1 MKKTEDPQLIN
12 LTFNRLSNNNII
24 VIFFGACYILSIILG
39 RIKKNLGRPHINM
52 LCECEVDLMDDWNS
66 SLIIHMQKNSCGFS
80 NKSFVVS
87 YDTCRSYVIIKYFCR
102 FPSELTLR
110 NMWLQNMKALNWA
123 PKETD
128 SLCSKHFDT
137 KCFITHNTRTTLK
150 SGAVPTL
157 FEGLF
162 ESK

>member
-1 MKKTEDPQLIN
+1 M
-12 LTFNRLSNNNII
+12 
-24 VIFFGACYILSIILG
+24 G
-39 RIKKNLGRPHINM
+39 RIKKPGSDPHQHAMRGRLNSRNISLLIKRMPKNCRKPQVINLCCVI
-52 LCECEVDLMDDWNS
+52 
-66 SLIIHMQKNSCGFS
+66 
-80 NKSFVVS
+80 
-87 YDTCRSYVIIKYFCR
+87 YYTYRSYVINNYFCR

-110 NMWLQNMKALNWA
+110 NMWLKNMKALTWT

-137 KCFITHNTRTTLK
+137 KCFITHNTRTALK
-150 SGAVPTL
+150 SDSVPTL